1 MGVGWIVAGP
11 GRAGSRRR
19 WPGCEGWR
27 WRRARLITALEHLD
41 DDHDAATARAGRS
54 GLCIVGRFLGRGRR
68 DIEQTSRAFE
78 MILAACAGEEAIV
91 ADAVESA
98 RQGVEEEAADGL
110 VCGEGQDLLPS
121 GAERNGVGEGTSV
134 STREDLGVGRT
145 LREQT

>member
-68 DIEQTSRAFE
+68 DIEKTSRAFE
-78 MILAACAGEEAIV
+78 MHLAARAGAGAIV
-91 ADAVESA
+91 ADAGEYA
-98 RQGVEEEAADGL
+98 RQDV
-110 VCGEGQDLLPS
+110 GEGQE
-121 GAERNGVGEGTSV
+121 GGEEGGEGT
-134 STREDLGVGRT
+134 EE
-145 LREQT
+145 LRG